1 MNSMENTRL
10 HHLAQDFLDNK
21 LDEAGQQ
28 EFYALLG
35 DPGQR
40 EALAEIFIELTG
52 QPDMDLAF
60 DPALRPLLDKVTET
74 DRPRTAPLRRMHYW
88 GWAAAIGLLVL
99 AGSVY
104 RLTEQRGSTA
114 PAYSQAKNT
123 GTPGKQG
130 AVLTLADG
138 STVLLDS
145 MHNGVVASQSGTNV
159 VLDNGQVVYDPE
171 ETAAA
176 ATAYNTISTPRGRQ
190 FRIVLP
196 DGTKVWLNAA
206 SSLQYPVVFTGNTR
220 EVRITGEAY
229 FEVAADAAKPFSV
242 HFSEKGI
249 VEVLGTAFNINAYAD
264 EPMVKTT
271 LLRGSIR
278 VNKQQVLQPGEQASI
293 GSNNGLS
300 VEHSAYAEDAV
311 AWKNG
316 LFIMSGTDLPAL
328 FRQVS
333 RWYDIEVD
341 MRGTLPDRTFG
352 GTIGRNVSLTD
363 IIEALNIYGVN
374 CRLENGKLIVQP

>member
-35 DPGQR
+35 EPGQR
-40 EALAEIFIELTG
+40 EALAEIFMELTG

-60 DPALRPLLDKVTET
+60 DASLRPLLDEATAI

-99 AGSVY
+99 AGSIY
-104 RLTEQRGSTA
+104 RLTEQRGNAS
-114 PAYSQAKNT
+114 PAVRTQAKNV
-123 GTPGKQG
+123 TPGKQG

-145 MHNGVVASQSGTNV
+145 MNNGVVASQSGTNV

-176 ATAYNTISTPRGRQ
+176 GAAYNTISTPRGRQ

-206 SSLQYPVVFTGNTR
+206 SSLRYPVAVTGNTR

-229 FEVAADAAKPFSV
+229 FEVAADATKPFSV
-242 HFSEKGI
+242 HFAEKGV
-249 VEVLGTAFNINAYAD
+249 VEVLGTAFNINAYED
-264 EPMVKTT
+264 EPLAKTT

-278 VNKQQVLQPGEQASI
+278 VNRQRVLQPGEEASVSD
-293 GSNNGLS
+293 GNGLT
-300 VEHSAYAEDAV
+300 VENSPGAEDAV

-316 LFIMSGTDLPAL
+316 LFIMRGTDLPAL
-328 FRQVS
+328 FRQIS